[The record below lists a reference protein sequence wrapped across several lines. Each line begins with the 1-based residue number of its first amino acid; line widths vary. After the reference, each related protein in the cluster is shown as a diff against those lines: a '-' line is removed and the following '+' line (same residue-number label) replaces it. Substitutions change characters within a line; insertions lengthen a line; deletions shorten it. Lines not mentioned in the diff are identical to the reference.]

1 MSNAARKGGLHH
13 AKREAK
19 VALQTSAGTRKTLQ
33 AVDKTA
39 ETGTPP
45 RRKRKIRLADAK
57 DVRREL
63 AFVYRAQ
70 ANGELDLVT
79 AKGRAYILDMLRAAI
94 ETDEIEQKLAL
105 IEEHS
110 VGKFE

>member
-1 MSNAARKGGLHH
+1 MPLRS
-13 AKREAK
+13 
-19 VALQTSAGTRKTLQ
+19 SPGTRKSLQ
-33 AVDKTA
+33 AVDSSA
-39 ETGTPP
+39 ETHAPT

-63 AFVYRAQ
+63 AYVYRAQ

-94 ETDEIEQKLAL
+94 ETDELEKKLDLLEQQTAGLQ
-105 IEEHS
+105 
-110 VGKFE
+110 